1 VSVSVVCVVLIWDCR
16 VEIWE
21 WSFRVREDGNVAD
34 AGAGAGA
41 DAGPGVSVVWPEG
54 DGGVLKSVG
63 MEAEIAS
70 RRGDVCADVNGEA
83 GGLVFGGRG
92 ITPLGSG
99 SMCAAV
105 EGTALVTGVAPVVD

>member
-1 VSVSVVCVVLIWDCR
+1 MSVSVVCMVLIWDCR

-21 WSFRVREDGNVAD
+21 WSFRVRGGGDVAST
-34 AGAGAGA
+34 GAGAGA
-41 DAGPGVSVVWPEG
+41 RPGMSVVWHEG

-83 GGLVFGGRG
+83 GGLVFGGSG

-99 SMCAAV
+99 SMRAAV